1 MGRIFCILTGYLC
14 GSFLTAELVAQE
26 RIGKSA
32 FEIGTGNPGMANLAE
47 QGGVGC
53 AFRVLAGDV
62 GKTLLACLLCP
73 LCLWSRARDSRHSL
87 RRPWLHPGPRLSLL
101 ALVSRRKRRGLQ
113 RSCPDPHLAH
123 GRPLFLPDRSHGCAT
138 HRLSPLRRGPDPRRL
153 HPPGLPGIRPGV
165 RLPDSPHDLHHA
177 PPARPRP
184 PEYDFGYGEEGGFA
198 GDAEVRKL

>member
-62 GKTLLACLLCP
+62 GKTLLACLLCRYV
-73 LCLWSRARDSRHSL
+73 CGARARDSRCSL
-87 RRPWLHPGPRLSLL
+87 RRPWLHPGP
-101 ALVSRRKRRGLQ
+101 
-113 RSCPDPHLAH
+113 
-123 GRPLFLPDRSHGCAT
+123 
-138 HRLSPLRRGPDPRRL
+138 
-153 HPPGLPGIRPGV
+153 
-165 RLPDSPHDLHHA
+165 
-177 PPARPRP
+177 
-184 PEYDFGYGEEGGFA
+184 
-198 GDAEVRKL
+198 

>member
-62 GKTLLACLLCP
+62 GKTLLACLLCRYV
-73 LCLWSRARDSRHSL
+73 CGA
-87 RRPWLHPGPRLSLL
+87 GLSLQPTPAL
-101 ALVSRRKRRGLQ
+101 AASWAMTIPSGTGFTAEKAW
-113 RSCPDPHLAH
+113 P
-123 GRPLFLPDRSHGCAT
+123 AT
-138 HRLSPLRRGPDPRRL
+138 QQP
-153 HPPGLPGIRPGV
+153 
-165 RLPDSPHDLHHA
+165 
-177 PPARPRP
+177 
-184 PEYDFGYGEEGGFA
+184 
-198 GDAEVRKL
+198 